1 MSHYPIKYFNDNQA
15 GLLIDSS
22 SSKRQIKL
30 YTFDDCY
37 FDGWDFSYPNIIF
50 KEKKGL
56 FWYLPV
62 KERFMSLGRD
72 SNYSDQVTWPDNE
85 SREASKYY
93 CERPAFFFGYNLKN
107 FYHFM
112 YDTIPYL
119 NGFLYLKNRG
129 KNPVLLLPSDCK
141 DTLPNFVAEFFE
153 SIGICLEKDV
163 IYPSKSLVI
172 KTLYVVTSFTHNGL
186 SLDPPHPKSRTPL
199 TIAINKQNNMNQS
212 LKIKEKVISSD
223 NNKLIY
229 ISRRTWING
238 PSSNIG
244 TDFTQRRRFC
254 NEDQVA
260 EMLAKKGFTEI
271 FMEDLNLNEKC
282 QILENVKLIVTPA
295 GGGLANLLLCEPPTK
310 VLIINSP
317 LFWDVNNR
325 LRYAFDHLDIIDFNF
340 TKFETFVE
348 PKTSGTNQLSAEGG
362 LNSPWS
368 CDLEKLELKVDSIV
382 NTLN

>member
-85 SREASKYY
+85 SREVSKYY

-119 NGFLYLKNRG
+119 NGFLYLKNYCV
-129 KNPVLLLPSDCK
+129 KCSV
-141 DTLPNFVAEFFE
+141 FF
-153 SIGICLEKDV
+153 L
-163 IYPSKSLVI
+163 
-172 KTLYVVTSFTHNGL
+172 TT
-186 SLDPPHPKSRTPL
+186 PK
-199 TIAINKQNNMNQS
+199 
-212 LKIKEKVISSD
+212 KI
-223 NNKLIY
+223 
-229 ISRRTWING
+229 
-238 PSSNIG
+238 
-244 TDFTQRRRFC
+244 
-254 NEDQVA
+254 
-260 EMLAKKGFTEI
+260 I
-271 FMEDLNLNEKC
+271 F
-282 QILENVKLIVTPA
+282 
-295 GGGLANLLLCEPPTK
+295 
-310 VLIINSP
+310 
-317 LFWDVNNR
+317 
-325 LRYAFDHLDIIDFNF
+325 Y
-340 TKFETFVE
+340 
-348 PKTSGTNQLSAEGG
+348 
-362 LNSPWS
+362 
-368 CDLEKLELKVDSIV
+368 
-382 NTLN
+382 